1 MSERNKI
8 INKVYDDI
16 INEPVNKLNK
26 FIKDKNAL
34 ICGWPNKYSQYKRFE
49 ILLNIGVKNN
59 DKLLDIG
66 CANGELIEYLKEN
79 NIKVKYV
86 GIDLNQNYLQ
96 IAKKRFPEN
105 IFELSEIC
113 NFTCNE
119 KFEWAIASGA
129 FSVDCNITIIK
140 WYIKYIME
148 NLVSKGFAF
157 NLLNKLH
164 SKISMKTPIRP
175 IITFN
180 QNYIYKELINSFP
193 QYKIRIIKNYLKD
206 IDFTIY
212 IKHENNSINNN

>member
-1 MSERNKI
+1 
-8 INKVYDDI
+8 
-16 INEPVNKLNK
+16 
-26 FIKDKNAL
+26 
-34 ICGWPNKYSQYKRFE
+34 
-49 ILLNIGVKNN
+49 
-59 DKLLDIG
+59 
-66 CANGELIEYLKEN
+66 
-79 NIKVKYV
+79 
-86 GIDLNQNYLQ
+86 
-96 IAKKRFPEN
+96 
-105 IFELSEIC
+105 
-113 NFTCNE
+113 
-119 KFEWAIASGA
+119 
-129 FSVDCNITIIK
+129 
-140 WYIKYIME
+140 ME